1 MKPVIKEVKQRKMEY
16 TPDYY
21 LPQYDV
27 YIEVKGFADEQFKM
41 RWKLFKAKGYKGF
54 IVYSL
59 NEFKELIKQLKEK
72 EESK

>member
-1 MKPVIKEVKQRKMEY
+1 VSQ

-41 RWKLFKAKGYKGF
+41 RWKLFKAKGYEGY

-59 NEFKELIKQLKEK
+59 TEFKLLYKQLRERQDAKDTTK
-72 EESK
+72 S